1 MSIFTSNI
9 ELSSDNY
16 PTIRPTLDLNFA
28 ATKTLDRRITFTR
41 DSVGTFTDENGM
53 VKYASNNVP
62 RFDHDPTTG
71 ESLGLLIEESRTNI
85 LYGTPSQSNTINS
98 YNQYNSLTG
107 KYDATKLAKNAPGSS
122 QSHGDWNWSGNLST
136 TSFVMS
142 IFVKKINHASFF
154 IQMIS
159 SGAGTNLYIYYN
171 IDTKVTSIVDNGSS
185 TDPTVTRS
193 IENYG
198 DGWFRLVARVEG
210 FSNTA
215 LHSGIR
221 FGFASGGSDTQQY
234 QDTSD
239 EVLIYGAQAEV
250 GNFVTSYIPTH
261 ESTTS
266 VTRAQDNA
274 KITGTNFTDFYNQ
287 EEGTLVLSADIGY
300 LATSNQAAVVFEDTS
315 SQSTDLIAL
324 GYRVGGGASG
334 GLGGWYQGNG
344 ASVTYQHHSVG
355 VTANSEFRQALAYKT
370 DDLASVANGTT
381 PLTDNSGTL
390 STSIDRVRFGEYYA
404 DGMTSGHIR
413 QFKYYNKRLPDA
425 QLQGLTQQ

>member
-107 KYDATKLAKNAPGSS
+107 KYDATKLAKNAPGNS
-122 QSHGDWNWSGNLST
+122 QSHGVWDWSGNLST

-159 SGAGTNLYIYYN
+159 SGTGTNLYVYYN
-171 IDTKVTSIVDNGSS
+171 IDTKVTSIVDNASPGNL
-185 TDPTVTRS
+185 TVTRS

-210 FSNTA
+210 FSNAA
-215 LHSGIR
+215 LHSGIKI
-221 FGFASGGSDTQQY
+221 G
-234 QDTSD
+234 
-239 EVLIYGAQAEV
+239 
-250 GNFVTSYIPTH
+250 
-261 ESTTS
+261 
-266 VTRAQDNA
+266 RAH
-274 KITGTNFTDFYNQ
+274 
-287 EEGTLVLSADIGY
+287 V
-300 LATSNQAAVVFEDTS
+300 
-315 SQSTDLIAL
+315 
-324 GYRVGGGASG
+324 
-334 GLGGWYQGNG
+334 
-344 ASVTYQHHSVG
+344 
-355 VTANSEFRQALAYKT
+355 
-370 DDLASVANGTT
+370 
-381 PLTDNSGTL
+381 
-390 STSIDRVRFGEYYA
+390 
-404 DGMTSGHIR
+404 
-413 QFKYYNKRLPDA
+413 
-425 QLQGLTQQ
+425 

>member
-1 MSIFTSNI
+1 MAIF
-9 ELSSDNY
+9 SSKDLPNV
-16 PTIRPTLDLNFA
+16 RPVADFNFA
-28 ATKTLDRRITFTR
+28 ATKVLDNRINFSR
-41 DSVGTFTDENGM
+41 GSIGTYIDNMG
-53 VKYASNNVP
+53 VVRYVPHNVP

-85 LYGTPSQSNTINS
+85 LYGTPSQSSTINS

-107 KYDATKLAKNAPGSS
+107 KYDATKLAKNAPGNS
-122 QSHGDWNWSGNLST
+122 QSHGAWDWSGNLST

-266 VTRAQDNA
+266 VTCAQDNA
-274 KITGTNFTDFYNQ
+274 KITGTNFTDWYNQ
-287 EEGTLVLSADIGY
+287 SEGTFVVESNSQPAKQGKKFFNLDDNADGTGLYEMIEM
-300 LATSNQAAVVFEDTS
+300 ATQQTDKVNIFSYDGQVTQSDVRVTPATTGRFKAAAALKNNDVQIAVDGTLGTADTS
-315 SQSTDLIAL
+315 ASQPS
-324 GYRVGGGASG
+324 
-334 GLGGWYQGNG
+334 N
-344 ASVTYQHHSVG
+344 
-355 VTANSEFRQALAYKT
+355 
-370 DDLASVANGTT
+370 
-381 PLTDNSGTL
+381 
-390 STSIDRVRFGEYYA
+390 IDRMIIGNYSTGGYTVGCPIA
-404 DGMTSGHIR
+404 KIS
-413 QFKYYNKRLPDA
+413 YYNKRLPDA

>member
-41 DSVGTFTDENGM
+41 DSAGTYVDEMGIIR
-53 VKYASNNVP
+53 YATNNVP

-71 ESLGLLIEESRTNI
+71 ESLGLLIEESRTN
-85 LYGTPSQSNTINS
+85 
-98 YNQYNSLTG
+98 SLTYSNSIG
-107 KYDATKLAKNAPGSS
+107 GTGWTNGRTTTLLNNTTSPDGSTTASKIVGASPDQVGNKRVFQTVTLLDSTEYTYSLYAKASELSGVRVLIGTNVEGVYSNGNAKFDLSNGTVNSGTGTITDVGNGWYRISATMNTSSDQRAYRLFANTGNFNAGGSES
-122 QSHGDWNWSGNLST
+122 FYYWGPQVESGN
-136 TSFVMS
+136 F
-142 IFVKKINHASFF
+142 
-154 IQMIS
+154 
-159 SGAGTNLYIYYN
+159 
-171 IDTKVTSIVDNGSS
+171 
-185 TDPTVTRS
+185 
-193 IENYG
+193 E
-198 DGWFRLVARVEG
+198 
-210 FSNTA
+210 
-215 LHSGIR
+215 
-221 FGFASGGSDTQQY
+221 
-234 QDTSD
+234 
-239 EVLIYGAQAEV
+239 
-250 GNFVTSYIPTH
+250 TSYIPTYV
-261 ESTTS
+261 SNVS
-266 VTRAQDNA
+266 VTRAQDIPL
-274 KITGTNFTDFYNQ
+274 ITGTNFTDFYNQ
-287 EEGTLVLSADIGY
+287 NEGTLVLSADIGY

-344 ASVTYQHHSVG
+344 AQVIYQHHSVG

-404 DGMTSGHIR
+404 DGKTSGHIR